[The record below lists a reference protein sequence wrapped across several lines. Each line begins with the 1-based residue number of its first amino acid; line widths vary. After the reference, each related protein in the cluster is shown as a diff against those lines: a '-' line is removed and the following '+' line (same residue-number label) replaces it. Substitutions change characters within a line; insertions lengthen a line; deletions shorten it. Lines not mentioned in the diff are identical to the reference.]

1 MLKNYLKIAIRSMM
15 RNKVYSIINI
25 LGLSIG
31 VACCLLLALYIQ
43 QEYQVD
49 KHHARVE
56 DIYRITTTFQN
67 VSNVHQSGSCSP
79 PIAMAMKNEIP
90 EVEVAARLL
99 TPPGAAQNLIK
110 YETNM
115 FYESDG
121 FIADSTIFS
130 ILSYDFIE
138 GNPDKAL
145 TEPNSV
151 VLTEPLARKIFG
163 DESAI

>member
-1 MLKNYLKIAIRSMM
+1 MQ
-15 RNKVYSIINI
+15 RNKVYSLINI

-31 VACCLLLALYIQ
+31 VACCMLLALYIQ
-43 QEYQVD
+43 EEIAVD
-49 KHHARVE
+49 KHHTRVE

-67 VSNVHQSGSCSP
+67 INNIHQNAACSP
-79 PIAMAMKNEIP
+79 PIAKAMKDEIP

-99 TPPGAAQNLIK
+99 NPPGVAQNLIK

-121 FIADSTIFS
+121 FIADSTIFL
-130 ILSYDFIE
+130 IFSYDFIE

-145 TEPNSV
+145 TNPNSV
-151 VLTEPLARKIFG
+151 VLTEPLAKKIFG
-163 DESAI
+163 NESAINKIISIS

>member
-1 MLKNYLKIAIRSMM
+1 MLKNYFKIAIRNIL
-15 RNKVYSIINI
+15 RHKVYSLINI

-43 QEYQVD
+43 EEYSVD
-49 KHHARVE
+49 KQHTQVENLYRV
-56 DIYRITTTFQN
+56 ITTFQN
-67 VSNVHQSGSCSP
+67 IDNIRQTASCSP
-79 PIAMAMKNEIP
+79 PIAMAMKEEIP
-90 EVEVAARLL
+90 EVEVAARFLN
-99 TPPGAAQNLIK
+99 PPGVSQNLIR

-130 ILSYDFIE
+130 IFNFDFIE

-145 TEPNSV
+145 TEPNS
-151 VLTEPLARKIFG
+151 
-163 DESAI
+163 